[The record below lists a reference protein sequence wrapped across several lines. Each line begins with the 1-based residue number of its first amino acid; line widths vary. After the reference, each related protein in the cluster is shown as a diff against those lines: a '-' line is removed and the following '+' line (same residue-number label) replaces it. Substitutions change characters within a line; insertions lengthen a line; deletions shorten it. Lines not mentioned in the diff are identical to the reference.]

1 MEAPPLIAHVVHH
14 LVIGGME
21 NGLVNLINRIPRDRY
36 RHCVVCAEDFSDF
49 RDRIE
54 RPDVEV
60 LAMKKSTLTKI
71 ELYQRLHASFRKLR
85 PAIVHGRNLSG
96 LDALV
101 PAWACG
107 VPVRIHGEHGW
118 DIGDLD
124 GSRLKPRVLRRL
136 HSPLVHRYTTV
147 SKDLRNFLISKIGVS
162 ASRIT
167 QIYNGVDTERF
178 AGSDTK
184 PAGIMPPAFYGQ
196 DIVVIGTAGRLQ
208 AVKDQLSLVRGFAGL
223 LQEEPALR
231 AVARLAIVGDGPMRN
246 ALLAAV
252 AEERLEDLVWIPGA
266 RNDMQHVYQCFDVFV
281 LSSLKEGIS
290 NTILEA
296 MASGLPVIA
305 TEVGGNPELI
315 QDNVNGRLVPVS
327 NPGALSS
334 EMGRYIRSAELR
346 LRHGTAS
353 RQRAISDFS
362 VNAMVDSYV
371 RLYDSVCPAR
381 S

>member
-1 MEAPPLIAHVVHH
+1 MAPPLIVHVIHH
-14 LVIGGME
+14 LFIGGME
-21 NGLVNLINRIPRDRY
+21 NGLVNLINRIPPDRY

-60 LAMKKSTLTKI
+60 LAMKKSTLTRI
-71 ELYQRLHASFRKLR
+71 ELYRRLHASFRKLR

-118 DIGDLD
+118 DVGDLD
-124 GSRLKPRVLRRL
+124 GSRFRPRVLRRL

-147 SKDLRNFLISKIGVS
+147 SKDLRSFLISKVGVS

-178 AGSDTK
+178 AAADAK
-184 PAGIMPPAFYGQ
+184 PVGIMPPGFYGQ
-196 DIVVIGTAGRLQ
+196 DVVVIGTVGRLQ
-208 AVKDQLSLVRGFAGL
+208 AVKDQLSLVRGFAHL
-223 LQEEPALR
+223 LRQAPAMR
-231 AVARLAIVGDGPMRN
+231 AVVRLALVGDGPMRN

-266 RNDMQHVYQCFDVFV
+266 SADMQRIYQCLDVFI
-281 LSSLKEGIS
+281 LPSLKEGIS

-296 MASGLPVIA
+296 MATGLPVIPQRSAA
-305 TEVGGNPELI
+305 TLNWCRMTSTAVWF
-315 QDNVNGRLVPVS
+315 QSR
-327 NPGALSS
+327 
-334 EMGRYIRSAELR
+334 IRS
-346 LRHGTAS
+346 S
-353 RQRAISDFS
+353 WRAKWDDISGPQ
-362 VNAMVDSYV
+362 N
-371 RLYDSVCPAR
+371 
-381 S
+381 